1 MYNPKN
7 DEFILPG
14 EFLETAERF
23 GLILEIDYWVI
34 ENAIRILSQ
43 RKQNQTG
50 LSINL
55 SGRNFG
61 NPKFLSKIISW
72 IKEYDADPE
81 LIVFE
86 VTETAAVDNIN
97 QARDFI
103 EALRLIGCR
112 FSLDDF
118 GVGFSSLHYLRNLPV
133 DIIKIDG
140 AFIRNIAM
148 DKSDQIMVK
157 AITHISEGLGIKTVA
172 EFVEDEKIYI
182 MLKELGV
189 DMAQGYFIDKALP
202 EPKFDYPNL
211 PS

>member
-1 MYNPKN
+1 MYAPET
-7 DEFILPG
+7 DEIILPG
-14 EFLETAERF
+14 DFLETAEKF
-23 GLILEIDYWVI
+23 GLILEIDSWVI
-34 ENAIRILSQ
+34 ENAIRSLAS
-43 RKQNQTG
+43 RKQQKTG

-61 NPKFLSKIISW
+61 SRDFLNKIMSW
-72 IKEYDADPE
+72 IIKYDVNPE

-86 VTETAAVDNIN
+86 VTETVAVDNIN

-103 EALRLIGCR
+103 EDLRLIGCR

-140 AFIRNIAM
+140 VFIRNIAT

-172 EFVEDEKIYI
+172 EFVEDENIYL
-182 MLKELGV
+182 MLKDLGV
-189 DMAQGYFIDKALP
+189 DMAQGYFIDKAMPQAKFTYPDLP
-202 EPKFDYPNL
+202 V
-211 PS
+211 